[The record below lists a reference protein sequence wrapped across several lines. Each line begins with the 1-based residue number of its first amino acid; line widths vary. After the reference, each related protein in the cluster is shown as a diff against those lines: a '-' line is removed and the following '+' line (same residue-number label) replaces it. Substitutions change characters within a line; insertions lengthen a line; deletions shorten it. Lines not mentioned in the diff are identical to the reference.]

1 MTSPITYDD
10 IKTLAVK
17 LGRPTSTLIALAPGN
32 DPFYCA
38 PACQALARWFAD
50 EVWPLLDPDADSVH
64 VRRLHY
70 LVVNQPLDRRP
81 AKLDGTAFE
90 NTVKDWEYLSAASL
104 AARELGLVDSDRFVD
119 RRAGEPTFVYIPDDE
134 ESEAEVIVTGDAI
147 ERPFPEQVPRYT
159 PRYYTFPPLPA
170 LSVLPP
176 EIVEP
181 YAIEVWAE
189 KSTMNDVL
197 VPLARR
203 LNVTVVTGVGE
214 LSHTHCNKLVKRVPE
229 HGRKTRILYI
239 ADFDPAGD
247 GMPVSIARKI
257 EHILRRDGH
266 EDLDIRLDPLVLT
279 AAQVERYGLP
289 RIPIKESDKRKG
301 HFEARYGEGATELD
315 ALEAIHPGELARIV
329 KERVEVYRAPTRAT
343 RREIADVANEL
354 ERHAS
359 EVRQAVLGQ
368 HADEIAHIRSE
379 FNRMQETIRPHQ
391 DALAALVADYEARM
405 AEHIEAINS
414 EVEQFYDLAEP
425 VIADIATD
433 LEAEKPDPDDLE
445 WSAGYAADESDEQLF
460 QSERGYVE
468 QIGFYKNHQGKPTS
482 RRRGNGGGT
491 P

>member
-1 MTSPITYDD
+1 V
-10 IKTLAVK
+10 L
-17 LGRPTSTLIALAPGN
+17 
-32 DPFYCA
+32 
-38 PACQALARWFAD
+38 
-50 EVWPLLDPDADSVH
+50 
-64 VRRLHY
+64 
-70 LVVNQPLDRRP
+70 
-81 AKLDGTAFE
+81 E
-90 NTVKDWEYLSAASL
+90 N
-104 AARELGLVDSDRFVD
+104 
-119 RRAGEPTFVYIPDDE
+119 
-134 ESEAEVIVTGDAI
+134 
-147 ERPFPEQVPRYT
+147 
-159 PRYYTFPPLPA
+159 
-170 LSVLPP
+170 
-176 EIVEP
+176 
-181 YAIEVWAE
+181 
-189 KSTMNDVL
+189 
-197 VPLARR
+197 
-203 LNVTVVTGVGE
+203 
-214 LSHTHCNKLVKRVPE
+214 
-229 HGRKTRILYI
+229 GRKTRILYI

-329 KERVEVYRAPTRAT
+329 KERVEVYHAPTRAT

-425 VIADIATD
+425 LIADIASD

>member
-38 PACQALARWFAD
+38 PARQALARWFAD

-214 LSHTHCNKLVKRVPE
+214 LSHTHCNKLVKRVLE
-229 HGRKTRILYI
+229 HGRKTRILYSPTSTQ
-239 ADFDPAGD
+239 PATACRSLSPARSNTSCAATA
-247 GMPVSIARKI
+247 MKTSISGSTRWCSPPPKWS
-257 EHILRRDGH
+257 G
-266 EDLDIRLDPLVLT
+266 T
-279 AAQVERYGLP
+279 ACREFRS
-289 RIPIKESDKRKG
+289 RN
-301 HFEARYGEGATELD
+301 
-315 ALEAIHPGELARIV
+315 
-329 KERVEVYRAPTRAT
+329 PTSARAT
-343 RREIADVANEL
+343 SRPATARERPSLMRSRRSIPANW
-354 ERHAS
+354 HAS
-359 EVRQAVLGQ
+359 
-368 HADEIAHIRSE
+368 
-379 FNRMQETIRPHQ
+379 
-391 DALAALVADYEARM
+391 
-405 AEHIEAINS
+405 
-414 EVEQFYDLAEP
+414 
-425 VIADIATD
+425 
-433 LEAEKPDPDDLE
+433 
-445 WSAGYAADESDEQLF
+445 
-460 QSERGYVE
+460 
-468 QIGFYKNHQGKPTS
+468 
-482 RRRGNGGGT
+482 
-491 P
+491 

>member
-1 MTSPITYDD
+1 
-10 IKTLAVK
+10 
-17 LGRPTSTLIALAPGN
+17 
-32 DPFYCA
+32 
-38 PACQALARWFAD
+38 
-50 EVWPLLDPDADSVH
+50 
-64 VRRLHY
+64 
-70 LVVNQPLDRRP
+70 
-81 AKLDGTAFE
+81 
-90 NTVKDWEYLSAASL
+90 
-104 AARELGLVDSDRFVD
+104 
-119 RRAGEPTFVYIPDDE
+119 
-134 ESEAEVIVTGDAI
+134 
-147 ERPFPEQVPRYT
+147 
-159 PRYYTFPPLPA
+159 
-170 LSVLPP
+170 
-176 EIVEP
+176 
-181 YAIEVWAE
+181 
-189 KSTMNDVL
+189 
-197 VPLARR
+197 
-203 LNVTVVTGVGE
+203 
-214 LSHTHCNKLVKRVPE
+214 
-229 HGRKTRILYI
+229 
-239 ADFDPAGD
+239 
-247 GMPVSIARKI
+247 
-257 EHILRRDGH
+257 
-266 EDLDIRLDPLVLT
+266 
-279 AAQVERYGLP
+279 LP

-354 ERHAS
+354 ERHAI

-368 HADEIAHIRSE
+368 HADEIEHIRSE

-445 WSAGYAADESDEQLF
+445 WLAGYAADESDEQLF

-468 QIGFYKNHQGKPTS
+468 QIGFYKNHKGKPTS